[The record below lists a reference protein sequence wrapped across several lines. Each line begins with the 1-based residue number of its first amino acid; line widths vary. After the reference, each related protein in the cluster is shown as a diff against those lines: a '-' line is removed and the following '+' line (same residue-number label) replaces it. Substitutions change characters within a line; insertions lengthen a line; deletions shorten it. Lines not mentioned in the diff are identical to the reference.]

1 MAWLSPATSVSLFSL
16 LVLLLNRR
24 QELGMRRV
32 TPDLLLHDTSLLEPL
47 LSLQVLWDWDSH
59 SLPSIPGCNNG
70 CHLPLLDGWFSS
82 QKHHLKTIF
91 LLHKSHSRV
100 SLIQTLP
107 WSSSTVSIVFL
118 CTIRQDIGDR
128 LYAKLST
135 LVSGSDLMLIVALN
149 PERGRSCQL
158 CSEATGD
165 RSNRGTNR
173 TMKSAHKAA
182 WFSTGAS
189 MLHGRLLRLGLQG
202 DKLVWRQ
209 AKIGFDRCQ
218 VFMCK
223 HGGTHGEQEGTLFIQ
238 EIGLK
243 AFCSSPWRKME
254 NRCFS
259 CLKALCLA
267 PTSRLPIRIS

>member
-1 MAWLSPATSVSLFSL
+1 MGDAAGWLATSVSLFSL
-16 LVLLLNRR
+16 LVLLLTRR
-24 QELGMRRV
+24 QELGMWRV
-32 TPDLLLHDTSLLEPL
+32 TPDLLFHDTSLLEPL

-59 SLPSIPGCNNG
+59 SLPSIPGCSNG

-82 QKHHLKTIF
+82 RKHHLKTSF

-100 SLIQTLP
+100 SLSQTLP
-107 WSSSTVSIVFL
+107 CSSSTVSIVFL

-135 LVSGSDLMLIVALN
+135 LVSGSG
-149 PERGRSCQL
+149 RGRSCQL

-165 RSNRGTNR
+165 RSNHGTNR
-173 TMKSAHKAA
+173 TMKSARKAA

-209 AKIGFDRCQ
+209 AKIAFDRCQ